1 MDYGYETTSMDYG
14 SAIAGVGIA
23 SAIMLMISIALSVL
37 ILIAMWKLYVKAGK
51 PGWAVLIP
59 FYNLWVLFE
68 IVYGDSVKM
77 FLLLIPVA
85 NIYFAIKL
93 YIDLAHV
100 FGKSTGYGVGMAF
113 LTIIFVP
120 MLAFSKTTEYTPIT
134 KE

>member
-14 SAIAGVGIA
+14 NAIVGVGIA
-23 SAIMLMISIALSVL
+23 SAIMILFSIVVSVL

-59 FYNLWVLFE
+59 VYNLWVLFE
-68 IVYGDSVKM
+68 IVYGEGVKM

-93 YIDLAHV
+93 YIDLAHA

-120 MLAFSKTTEYTPIT
+120 MLAFSKTAEYTPVI

>member
-14 SAIAGVGIA
+14 NAIVGVGIA
-23 SAIMLMISIALSVL
+23 SAIMIIISIALSVL

-59 FYNLWVLFE
+59 VYNLWVLFE
-68 IVYGDSVKM
+68 IVYGEGVKM

-93 YIDLAHV
+93 YIDLAHA

-120 MLAFSKTTEYTPIT
+120 MLAFSKTAEYTPVI